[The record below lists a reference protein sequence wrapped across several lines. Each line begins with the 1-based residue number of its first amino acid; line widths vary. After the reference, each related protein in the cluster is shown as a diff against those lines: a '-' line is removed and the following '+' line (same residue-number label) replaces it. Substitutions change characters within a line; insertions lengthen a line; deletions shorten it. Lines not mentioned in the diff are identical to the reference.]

1 MSMRLL
7 IIDDDVA
14 VQHALRRATEAAGFD
29 VVQAFDG
36 AAGLALA
43 LAERFDLIVLDVN
56 MPLMDG
62 RDVLRK
68 LKQHPANE
76 TVPVLIYSGRAD
88 HLARLSGLQLGADDY
103 IEKPFE
109 GSEIVAK
116 IQRLI
121 QKRADARVE
130 SDGLRSGCRG

>member
-1 MSMRLL
+1 MTTNEVVSTRLL
-7 IIDDDVA
+7 VIDDDVA
-14 VQHALRRATEAAGFD
+14 VQRAVRRAMEAAGFE
-29 VVQAFDG
+29 VIQAFDG

-43 LAERFDLIVLDVN
+43 LAERFDLIVLDVS

-68 LKQHPANE
+68 LRQDPANE

-88 HLARLSGLQLGADDY
+88 HLARLTGLQLGADDY

-109 GSEIVAK
+109 GGQLVGK
-116 IQRLI
+116 IRRLI
-121 QKRADARVE
+121 EKRAHAHV
-130 SDGLRSGCRG
+130 RSA